1 MSATRICLVRHGET
15 DWNAERRF
23 QGHLDIG
30 LNATGLAQAK
40 GLARML
46 EEHCFAAVYASDL
59 LRARQTAAAVAQV
72 LQAQVCLL
80 PELRERHYGVFQAL
94 TYDEARSQHP
104 AAYRRFEGRDPSF
117 APHGGE
123 SLESFAQRVMRCLT
137 QIANRHGGEEVLVVA
152 HGGVLDIA
160 RRAATG
166 MDLMAPRDF
175 TIVNAALNWL
185 EFEQDGWR
193 LLSWGIAESTALDDI

>member
-30 LNATGLAQAK
+30 LNATGLAQAS

-59 LRARQTAAAVAQV
+59 LRARQTAVAVANV
-72 LQAQVCLL
+72 LQAEVRPI
-80 PELRERHYGVFQAL
+80 PELRERHYGVFQSL
-94 TYDEARSQHP
+94 TYDEAKVHHP
-104 AAYRRFEGRDPSF
+104 ADYRRFEGRDPDF
-117 APHGGE
+117 APQGGE
-123 SLESFAQRVMRCLT
+123 TLAAFADRVVRCLT
-137 QIANRHGGEEVLVVA
+137 RIAIDHPGEEVLVVA

-166 MDLMAPRDF
+166 MSLAAPRDF
-175 TIVNAALNWL
+175 TIANAALNWL
-185 EFEQDGWR
+185 EYHEGRWR
-193 LLSWGIAESTALDDI
+193 LLGWGIAEADALDEI